1 MKPENRIT
9 LIKELQKIKQIN
21 SRTSYLGAWVGLI
34 ISGYILA
41 TLIVKPWGNIL
52 NQEFDLVQSLIIFM
66 ILMVLAGF
74 LQSFFIIIRH
84 LIFKRLLI
92 IFEALLDDN

>member
-21 SRTSYLGAWVGLI
+21 SRTSYLSAWVGLI
-34 ISGYILA
+34 IFGYILSSF
-41 TLIVKPWGNIL
+41 IVKPWGNIL

-84 LIFKRLLI
+84 LIYKRLLI
-92 IFEALLDDN
+92 IFEALLDDK